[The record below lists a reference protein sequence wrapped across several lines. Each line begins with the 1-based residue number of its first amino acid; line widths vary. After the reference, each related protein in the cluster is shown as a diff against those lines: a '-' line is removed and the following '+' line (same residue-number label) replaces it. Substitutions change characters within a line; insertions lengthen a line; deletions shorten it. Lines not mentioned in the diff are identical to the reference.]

1 MQGKYVFTCMVPN
14 GIKQLIKYVHLR
26 THGTDLSNINSEQ
39 NMKRYSFKSVTK
51 KGIKEIKGEKMSE

>member
-26 THGTDLSNINSEQ
+26 THGTDLANINSEQ
-39 NMKRYSFKSVTK
+39 NMERYSFIFVTK
-51 KGIKEIKGEKMSE
+51 KA